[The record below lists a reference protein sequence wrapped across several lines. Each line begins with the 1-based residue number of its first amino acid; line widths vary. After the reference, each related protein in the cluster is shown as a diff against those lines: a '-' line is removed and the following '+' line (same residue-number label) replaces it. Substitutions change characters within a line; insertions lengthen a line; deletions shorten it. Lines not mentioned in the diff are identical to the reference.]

1 MRFVKAFL
9 IWLLMAPLGIINGVL
24 RETVTEPLFGS
35 NIALPLS
42 GIILSILIFV
52 LAYILIPKIG
62 KCNAKEYIIIGIMWF
77 VLANIL
83 DFVVTLVERGTI
95 TDFIKLYDISTGN
108 LWCFVVIV
116 CLTSPFLVAKIK
128 KLI

>member
-1 MRFVKAFL
+1 
-9 IWLLMAPLGIINGVL
+9 MAPLGIINGVL

-42 GIILSILIFV
+42 GLILSMLIFV
-52 LAYILIPKIG
+52 LAYILIQKIG

-77 VLANIL
+77 VLANIF

-108 LWCFVVIV
+108 LWCIVVIV